1 MRVIVVGYGVMG
13 KKVCKA
19 VNEDES
25 MTLAAV
31 VSPVFDQTPEVP
43 YYTNINDVK
52 EEADAV
58 IDFSHP
64 ANLESIM
71 TYVRAHKIPVVLATT
86 GFSEE
91 QLQAIHDL
99 AHEVPVFQSYNTS
112 YGVAMLNKMVKEFTQ
127 DFYNHNFDV
136 EITEAHMLYNTAAS
150 SIDGAHPV
158 YDRQSKHVAREH
170 NEIGI
175 QSIRAGTIYG
185 EHTVLYGGDDELIE
199 IKHTALSR
207 DIFAKGAVSAL
218 KALSQKEVGF
228 YNLETLYN

>member
-19 VNEDES
+19 VNEDETL
-25 MTLAAV
+25 TLAAV

-86 GFSEE
+86 GFSE
-91 QLQAIHDL
+91 
-99 AHEVPVFQSYNTS
+99 
-112 YGVAMLNKMVKEFTQ
+112 
-127 DFYNHNFDV
+127 
-136 EITEAHMLYNTAAS
+136 
-150 SIDGAHPV
+150 
-158 YDRQSKHVAREH
+158 
-170 NEIGI
+170 
-175 QSIRAGTIYG
+175 
-185 EHTVLYGGDDELIE
+185 
-199 IKHTALSR
+199 
-207 DIFAKGAVSAL
+207 
-218 KALSQKEVGF
+218 
-228 YNLETLYN
+228 